1 VSSCAFVGGDA
12 VSDLAQ
18 YGATFAVDNSIN
30 DVAHRL
36 LPSASP
42 VTVSLRSDATRH
54 TGTYSTC
61 DVVVLEQIHCVVV
74 PNSFD
79 RCP

>member
-36 LPSASP
+36 RRVRAD
-42 VTVSLRSDATRH
+42 SLRRRA
-54 TGTYSTC
+54 
-61 DVVVLEQIHCVVV
+61 
-74 PNSFD
+74 
-79 RCP
+79 